1 MIAAPIAKRG
11 VVRNRGCDILGEVET
26 PPWRDRI
33 RTEDELL
40 EQLEDQ
46 AERARKRRA
55 EALKEGADELGS
67 VYAVAKELSLS
78 WTAVAKAIKKY
89 LTE

>member
-1 MIAAPIAKRG
+1 M
-11 VVRNRGCDILGEVET
+11 ET

-40 EQLEDQ
+40 EQLELQ
-46 AERARKRRA
+46 AEQARKRRA

-67 VYAVAKELSLS
+67 VYKLAKDLGLS
-78 WTAVAKAIKKY
+78 WTAVANAIKKY
-89 LTE
+89 TTK

>member
-1 MIAAPIAKRG
+1 MIDMQWG
-11 VVRNRGCDILGEVET
+11 VVHNPGYGILGEVEA

-33 RTEDELL
+33 RTEDALL
-40 EQLEDQ
+40 EQLDDQ
-46 AERARKRRA
+46 AEQARKRRA

-67 VYAVAKELSLS
+67 VYAVAKQLKLS

-89 LTE
+89 TTE